1 LPASLVAAFIGTLG
15 SVGVAPAGEDVII
28 LGAAVSLTGKY
39 AQNGA
44 NTKNG
49 YEFAVRKINDRGGI
63 EIGGT
68 SYKLVVHY
76 FDDESTPAR
85 GTELAERL
93 IQQDG
98 VKYILGPYSSGL
110 TKAIL
115 PVVEK
120 HKVPMVEANGAAREL
135 FTKGYRYIFAVL
147 STSDQYLTPVIDL
160 AAEHA
165 EELGKTPETLT
176 VALAIENDSFAQDV
190 RAGVLADIE
199 RHGMRCVIDDQ
210 LPPELN
216 DMSVTLAKVKALRP
230 DVLVISGHEKGALTA
245 ISQIKALKVYVPILA
260 MTHCDSAQIA
270 EKLGD
275 AAEYALCAQQWHR
288 SLGYKDE
295 VFGTAEDFAKEFKDA
310 YNYEAPYQSAQS
322 AAAVHVFAEAFKRA
336 QSLDPEKVRDALAA
350 TELQSF
356 YGPVKFDA
364 SGRNVAK
371 SVVLSQVQGGKYV
384 VVAPAQWAAGKP
396 IIPRPP
402 NRSLLPAR
410 AKAKPSAPRRR
421 SRARRGSSAS
431 RRARS
436 IA

>member
-1 LPASLVAAFIGTLG
+1 LVAAFIGTLCAMG
-15 SVGVAPAGEDVII
+15 MAVAGEDVIV

-63 EIGGT
+63 VIGGT

-76 FDDESTPAR
+76 YDDESTPAR

-98 VKYILGPYSSGL
+98 VRYILGPYSSGL

-147 STSDQYLTPVIDL
+147 STSVQYLTPAIDL

-165 EELGKTPETLT
+165 EKLGKTPETLT
-176 VALAIENDSFAQDV
+176 VALAIENDPFAQDV

-216 DMSVTLAKVKALRP
+216 DMSVTLTKVKALKP

-260 MTHCDSAQIA
+260 MA
-270 EKLGD
+270 
-275 AAEYALCAQQWHR
+275 R
-288 SLGYKDE
+288 SCLPTPTWADCSWGISDRLRQLQRVARVDRGLARPRRLLE
-295 VFGTAEDFAKEFKDA
+295 
-310 YNYEAPYQSAQS
+310 QSARLS
-322 AAAVHVFAEAFKRA
+322 GLGGIGE
-336 QSLDPEKVRDALAA
+336 
-350 TELQSF
+350 
-356 YGPVKFDA
+356 GPGDQPPLLV
-364 SGRNVAK
+364 GRK
-371 SVVLSQVQGGKYV
+371 H
-384 VVAPAQWAAGKP
+384 APW
-396 IIPRPP
+396 
-402 NRSLLPAR
+402 L
-410 AKAKPSAPRRR
+410 
-421 SRARRGSSAS
+421 
-431 RRARS
+431 
-436 IA
+436 